1 MVISLPEEMKALSTP
16 EPRIDNKQALSWL
29 DEELERALDRGQEKL
44 ATLLRTV
51 REEILFE
58 MRLGELSLTNGSL

>member
-1 MVISLPEEMKALSTP
+1 MKALSTL